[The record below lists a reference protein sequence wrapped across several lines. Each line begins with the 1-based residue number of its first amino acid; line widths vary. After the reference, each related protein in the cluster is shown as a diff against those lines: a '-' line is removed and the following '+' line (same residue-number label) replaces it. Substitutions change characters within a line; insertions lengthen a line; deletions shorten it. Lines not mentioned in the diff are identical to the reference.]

1 MIGLVTMGNSMFAQ
15 QNLGAAC
22 GCPTVA
28 TRSTAAITSVGT
40 WTTLP
45 SSAYGKELGASQN
58 ITLTCDKIWTLDE
71 KLYIASGSTLT
82 IEPGTV
88 IFGDKAVLIHK
99 FVVIPVVA
107 VFSGVTVIVPV
118 ALTVP
123 QPPVNG
129 IL

>member
-1 MIGLVTMGNSMFAQ
+1 MNVPDTVGIPLIVIVFDAQVAVTPAGR
-15 QNLGAAC
+15 
-22 GCPTVA
+22 PVA
-28 TRSTAAITSVGT
+28 VPIPVAPVVV
-40 WTTLP
+40 W
-45 SSAYGKELGASQN
+45 
-58 ITLTCDKIWTLDE
+58 
-71 KLYIASGSTLT
+71 
-82 IEPGTV
+82 V